1 MNNNN
6 NTDPQAVPFFPYWSD
21 CLGPELP
28 FYRLLGCWVFS
39 PRKLHTQHEC
49 KRGETSGQLVTI
61 YPLAG
66 TRPLATATT
75 YRSRPEDP
83 SVHSAD

>member
-1 MNNNN
+1 MTNNNS
-6 NTDPQAVPFFPYWSD
+6 DPQAVPFFPYRSD
-21 CLGPELP
+21 SSVLP
-28 FYRLLGCWVFS
+28 FVGLLG

-49 KRGETSGQLVTI
+49 KKGETSGQLVTI

-66 TRPLATATT
+66 IRPLATATT
-75 YRSRPEDP
+75 YRSWPEDP